1 MLQQITPHGKSTRT
15 AKRRSA
21 EMELMLWNIGL
32 TALLGV
38 VGWVLKDKSDEIN
51 RLQILINRTREEIA
65 KEYVTKAEVHAD
77 INRVLDRLDR
87 LDEKLDR
94 LMGATN
100 ARGQ

>member
-1 MLQQITPHGKSTRT
+1 
-15 AKRRSA
+15 
-21 EMELMLWNIGL
+21 MELMLWNIGL

-87 LDEKLDR
+87 LDEKLDS
-94 LMGATN
+94 LMGVAN
-100 ARGQ
+100 ARSQ